1 MVSQVVVVAVVAT
14 VVFVA
19 VVVAIVADSSSASV
33 RIYRCACLQE
43 TKPRY
48 NHKTISRS

>member
-1 MVSQVVVVAVVAT
+1 MVSRVVVVAT
-14 VVFVA
+14 VVV